1 MASRPGWILNNGDMY
16 IHRHVKNFRR
26 TFGKVKGS
34 EAAELYSKERDRGIR
49 EAKERYQKLYMK
61 NLIVPQNVKKI
72 MNSAMNKDEILS
84 SIDSGLLDNLNQ
96 IMQQSISNFD
106 LNAIRNNAYTS
117 LNEFINTGDVQELNN
132 LFKAIADASELL
144 NVADNELYFLIYG
157 DKGFSNTLD
166 LTELNQQLNTKISSW
181 EGKVIS
187 INQQQLLKV
196 MKNVQQISSEIL
208 SGQASSQRMKNNLSN
223 IFSTRLGE
231 FFISNA
237 IGTALGA
244 LDDELKDIEKTL
256 VGNNKNVY
264 TLDAKSKALIDKS
277 KVVHSFK
284 TDNKFENISIDLSE
298 LSPGHFIINLGISTK
313 WYENLNKTGRV
324 KTVNDSHAI
333 LKLEELINSNYKNR
347 YFVYNTIGL
356 AKDNSI
362 LYEGLLDALAAMN
375 IDKFLSGVGNK
386 GDFSQY
392 LVINGKF
399 YSILQII
406 NLLDMQFKKN
416 QKNNIFSITMNG
428 INTITNL
435 TTQAASEKR
444 PSWERGIARSK
455 EQNLLIKKL
464 KITGFLHINK
474 LKSLTI

>member
-223 IFSTRLGE
+223 IFSY
-231 FFISNA
+231 FI
-237 IGTALGA
+237 TYL
-244 LDDELKDIEKTL
+244 L
-256 VGNNKNVY
+256 NN
-264 TLDAKSKALIDKS
+264 
-277 KVVHSFK
+277 
-284 TDNKFENISIDLSE
+284 FEYL
-298 LSPGHFIINLGISTK
+298 
-313 WYENLNKTGRV
+313 
-324 KTVNDSHAI
+324 
-333 LKLEELINSNYKNR
+333 
-347 YFVYNTIGL
+347 
-356 AKDNSI
+356 
-362 LYEGLLDALAAMN
+362 LY
-375 IDKFLSGVGNK
+375 
-386 GDFSQY
+386 
-392 LVINGKF
+392 
-399 YSILQII
+399 
-406 NLLDMQFKKN
+406 
-416 QKNNIFSITMNG
+416 
-428 INTITNL
+428 
-435 TTQAASEKR
+435 
-444 PSWERGIARSK
+444 
-455 EQNLLIKKL
+455 
-464 KITGFLHINK
+464 
-474 LKSLTI
+474 